1 MSEHRDQRELLGAY
15 ALGHLPPA
23 LADPLRAHLDGCGD
37 CRAELAEIASLRSDL
52 DGVEADRITTL
63 VTPPPDLGDRIRAA
77 VAGESALVLARETAQ
92 RRRAGLRRALLTAAA
107 GVAVLATGIGI
118 GTTVQDGTAPPAVTI
133 EQLALVPAG
142 SAAPTVTSAGLV
154 AHTWGVEVRLVAT
167 GFRSGEVYRAAVR
180 TGDGRLVPA
189 GEFLGVGDKALTCN
203 LQAAL
208 LRPDATGF
216 VITDAAGAE
225 VLRTEL

>member
-1 MSEHRDQRELLGAY
+1 M
-15 ALGHLPPA
+15 
-23 LADPLRAHLDGCGD
+23 
-37 CRAELAEIASLRSDL
+37 I
-52 DGVEADRITTL
+52 
-63 VTPPPDLGDRIRAA
+63 PPPDLGDRIRAA
-77 VAGESALVLARETAQ
+77 VADESSLVLARETAQ
-92 RRRAGLRRALLTAAA
+92 RRRTGLRRGLLTAAA
-107 GVAVLATGIGI
+107 GVAVLAAGIGI
-118 GTTVQDGTAPPAVTI
+118 GMTIDDGTAPSVVPI

-142 SAAPTVTSAGLV
+142 STAPTVTSAGLI

-167 GFRSGEVYRAAVR
+167 GFRDGEVYRAAVR
-180 TGDGRLVPA
+180 TDDGRLVPA
-189 GEFLGVGDKALTCN
+189 GEFLGVGDRALTCN

>member
-1 MSEHRDQRELLGAY
+1 M
-15 ALGHLPPA
+15 
-23 LADPLRAHLDGCGD
+23 
-37 CRAELAEIASLRSDL
+37 I
-52 DGVEADRITTL
+52 
-63 VTPPPDLGDRIRAA
+63 PPPDLGDRIRAA
-77 VAGESALVLARETAQ
+77 VADESSLVLARETAQ
-92 RRRAGLRRALLTAAA
+92 RRRTGLRRGLLTAAA
-107 GVAVLATGIGI
+107 GVAVLAAGIGIGIGI
-118 GTTVQDGTAPPAVTI
+118 GTTIDDGTAPSVVPI

-142 SAAPTVTSAGLV
+142 SAAPTVTSAGLI

-189 GEFLGVGDKALTCN
+189 GEFLGVGDRALTCN